1 MLSPLPTGSGTMAAD
16 DDSDDASPPFVST
29 QLYGGDDDDDGY
41 AHLDLDEA
49 LRKRR
54 VKHQRERA
62 AEQERRRMEMRRSR
76 DQEVEEDDD
85 DDGEQRKRRMTRTN
99 DLRIS
104 AGRNNVDGAS
114 SDGGGSVDLLAEE
127 DDDDD
132 NDDYDE
138 KMRSEPKTTR
148 ISNRVRRKSSS
159 SSEGSVKDYHLS
171 RRNTSLSSTTKKN
184 SVSSPSTILRR
195 GGDFGGIG
203 GSVPSSPR
211 NRVAFS
217 ALGYNKINAEDKN
230 DETTNNVKRTSR
242 TKNDYSSSDDGN
254 DKQRRRTS
262 LSSSS
267 RGETKNAALARR
279 LGAGSSSSESDDDEA
294 MLKVMRARQAKAAAV
309 SAAAPTASEPSRFA
323 TASSSLSFGNGRIAA
338 AAAAATNT
346 GSNDVRSRGLAANST
361 QKRRVGGAGS
371 SSDSDDDGGEA
382 MLKAMRA
389 RQAREEAE
397 AEEERRLR
405 SVRNPLGL
413 ERREREEMERVRDER
428 MVTKM
433 TTTTRA
439 GAGGLEGTEILIGG
453 DNDDAE
459 AKSVSELGDRASPR
473 RPYNGRLGSD
483 GVDNDD
489 VDTPSKR
496 RRTSDKQ
503 IVEADEDGLWSD
515 EKEKIDSHDDES
527 DDGRNRKRGR
537 SRPRDQTKRPG
548 PKATSKARSTAA
560 DESDDDSMPKQN
572 KKEPALK
579 EKSRRPPKSIVNSKD
594 NADESK
600 KRSGG
605 NGSRLASRYEI
616 EDDEKSDLSY
626 DEGNRLANALK
637 PEFSDPKMGDPGP
650 LVPFVLSKTWV
661 RGQPLIGYEDE
672 ADDGNE
678 DDQKMPAVIAHEESN
693 DQVPA
698 SINRY
703 LKGYQRTGIQFVYSS
718 VIKGKGCVLGDDMGL
733 GKTIQMI
740 SLIAALLKKKG
751 NGLDLFEIKRHSNK
765 VKKALQAREDS
776 RRQALLTGF
785 GLTSASEIEAKEAAE
800 FAPILIIVPSSVVE
814 NWHNEF
820 NTWGHFNV
828 GLYSGP
834 AREKSLN
841 RIKDRL
847 DVILIV
853 GKSLFSR
860 AGDYDPIAS
869 VDWKVSV
876 GYYLLLATYTQHSQ
890 WVTPRNTP
898 TGFCE
903 QLVIVDE
910 FHEFKNGK
918 SQAYMRLADLRD
930 NLQCPVV
937 GMTGTLMQNRHD
949 ELYYLMD
956 LVRPGVLGDWD
967 TFSTEISK
975 PITYARAK
983 DAKEKVT
990 LLAQQC
996 EQLLREKIK
1005 PAYLERKKE
1014 DVLKNELTKKREN
1027 VIFCEL
1033 TEVQKK
1039 IYRHMISLPDYQHLR
1054 FSNAPCDC
1062 GINRQYFLGYKKLKT
1077 HKEQLQYQRRHKN
1090 ELVPKKKCC
1099 YKYPWNP
1106 RREEPGEP
1114 QIDPDAILWI
1124 HQHDKIIANPDEIE
1138 EDIID
1143 DKYIVCKTCP
1153 SCTTLAAMQ
1162 KLWKVAAHPC
1172 LLQVDHCETGI
1183 AAKRKLEFARVA
1195 LPPDVLRELPG
1206 GSFWKCDSI
1215 MDDHMR
1221 LSGKMKTLDYLLRRY
1236 LRKTDRVLVFSHSTM
1251 CLDVIQSHIKCQ
1263 GWSNIRLDGQTPTS
1277 HRQSLVDQFQRGDVE
1292 IFLISTKAGG
1302 LGLNLTAANRVII
1315 FDASW
1320 NPSCDIQAQDRAF
1333 RLGQKRN
1340 VEVVRLI
1347 ARGTIEELMYARQV
1361 YKTQLT
1367 KQTLGQNTEGQ
1378 NQPQIFRGVANDPNR
1393 KGELFGIENLMKF
1406 KDGSFMSTLWKASAN
1421 PNEGHDVAELE
1432 EKLENF
1438 DDDKLYELAEEG
1450 EDPLTKKRHSN
1461 GAENGSVDGSDD
1473 EFEGNGMNHGDLFSN
1488 TKGGARVAKDDS
1500 DFEDEMGGQSQ
1511 IVAVATKLACEDIS
1525 DEEEEDDDDATPTD
1539 YVPPDVKPAASSA
1552 KSEKVAADAPP
1563 DEKVAADSLD
1573 KNIDTLRSSP
1583 DGPAVKPSYD
1593 TIDEMSPDRS
1603 TCSQDKLRTQ
1613 PTQTPKQKASTKVA
1627 KISLMGTAFETS
1639 TKTNDDHP
1647 ATKSSGLYIPSYAK
1661 K

>member
-1 MLSPLPTGSGTMAAD
+1 MAD
-16 DDSDDASPPFVST
+16 DESDDASPPFVST
-29 QLYGGDDDDDGY
+29 QLYNGDDDNDGY

-54 VKHQRERA
+54 EKYQRERA
-62 AEQERRRMEMRRSR
+62 AEQERRRMEMRRRR
-76 DQEVEEDDD
+76 DREEVEDEDD
-85 DDGEQRKRRMTRTN
+85 DDGEQRKRRMTRNN
-99 DLRIS
+99 DRRINF
-104 AGRNNVDGAS
+104 GRKNDEDAS

-127 DDDDD
+127 DDDDN
-132 NDDYDE
+132 NDDCDE
-138 KMRSEPKTTR
+138 KMALISRQQSEPKTTR
-148 ISNRVRRKSSS
+148 ISNRARRKSSS
-159 SSEGSVKDYHLS
+159 SSEGSVNDYHLS
-171 RRNTSLSSTTKKN
+171 RRNTSLSSTMKKN
-184 SVSSPSTILRR
+184 SVSSPSTILKR
-195 GGDFGGIG
+195 GGDFGGIRSSG

-217 ALGYNKINAEDKN
+217 AIGYNKINAEDKN
-230 DETTNNVKRTSR
+230 DETINNVKRTSR
-242 TKNDYSSSDDGN
+242 TNNNDYSSSSDDGN

-267 RGETKNAALARR
+267 REGTKAALARR

-294 MLKVMRARQAKAAAV
+294 MLKVMRSRQAKAA
-309 SAAAPTASEPSRFA
+309 SAAAPTAFEPSRFA
-323 TASSSLSFGNGRIAA
+323 TASSSLSFGNGTIAA
-338 AAAAATNT
+338 ATT
-346 GSNDVRSRGLAANST
+346 TSNEARSRQLAANST

-428 MVTKM
+428 LMTKM

-453 DNDDAE
+453 DNDDDTE
-459 AKSVSELGDRASPR
+459 GKSVSELGDRASPR
-473 RPYNGRLGSD
+473 RPYSGRLDSAGL
-483 GVDNDD
+483 DNDN
-489 VDTPSKR
+489 VDSPSKR
-496 RRTSDKQ
+496 RRTIGKQ
-503 IVEADEDGLWSD
+503 TVEANEDGLWSD
-515 EKEKIDSHDDES
+515 EKEKIDIHDDES
-527 DDGRNRKRGR
+527 DDGRNRKHTGP
-537 SRPRDQTKRPG
+537 SKRDRKKRTC
-548 PKATSKARSTAA
+548 PKAASKARSTEE
-560 DESDDDSMPKQN
+560 DGNDDNSILKRN

-579 EKSRRPPKSIVNSKD
+579 EKNRWPPKSVADTND
-594 NADESK
+594 NADETK

-605 NGSRLASRYEI
+605 NGSRLASRYEV
-616 EDDEKSDLSY
+616 EDDEKSDVSD
-626 DEGNRLANALK
+626 DEGNRLAHKLK

-661 RGQPLIGYEDE
+661 QGQPLIGYEDE
-672 ADDGNE
+672 IDEGDE
-678 DDQKMPAVIAHEESN
+678 DDRKMPAFITHDESS

-718 VIKGKGCVLGDDMGL
+718 VIQGKGCVLGDDMGL

-740 SLIAALLKKKG
+740 SLIAALLKKQG
-751 NGLDLFEIKRHSNK
+751 NGLDLFEIKRHNKK

-785 GLTSASEIEAKEAAE
+785 GLTSASEIEAKESAE

-828 GLYSGP
+828 GIYSGP

-869 VDWKVSV
+869 VEWK
-876 GYYLLLATYTQHSQ
+876 
-890 WVTPRNTP
+890 
-898 TGFCE
+898 
-903 QLVIVDE
+903 LVIVDE
-910 FHEFKNGK
+910 FHEFKNDK

-930 NLQCPVV
+930 SLGCPVV

-967 TFSTEISK
+967 TFSNEISK

-1014 DVLKNELTKKREN
+1014 EVLKDELTKKREH

-1033 TEVQKK
+1033 TEIQKK
-1039 IYRHMISLPDYQHLR
+1039 IYRHMISLPDFQHLR
-1054 FSNAPCDC
+1054 FGNAPCDC
-1062 GINRQYFLGYKKLKT
+1062 GINKQYFRGYKKLKT
-1077 HKEQLQYQRRHKN
+1077 HREQLQYQRRHKD
-1090 ELVPKKKCC
+1090 ELWSKKHCH

-1106 RREEPGEP
+1106 RRDEPGEP

-1124 HQHDKIIANPDEIE
+1124 YQHDKIIVNPDEIK

-1143 DKYIVCKTCP
+1143 DKYIVCKNCP

-1162 KLWKVAAHPC
+1162 QLWKVAAHPC

-1183 AAKRKLEFARVA
+1183 KAKKKLEFARVA

-1221 LSGKMKTLDYLLRRY
+1221 LSGKMKSLDYLLRRY
-1236 LRKTDRVLVFSHSTM
+1236 LRKTDRVLVFSHSTQ

-1263 GWSNIRLDGQTPTS
+1263 GWSNIRLDGQTPTA

-1315 FDASW
+1315 FDANW
-1320 NPSCDIQAQDRAF
+1320 NPSCDSQAQDRAF

-1347 ARGTIEELMYARQV
+1347 ARGTIEELIYARQV

-1406 KDGSFMSTLWKASAN
+1406 KDGSFMSTLWKSSAN
-1421 PNEGHDVAELE
+1421 PNEEHDVAELE
-1432 EKLENF
+1432 GKLDNF
-1438 DDDKLYELAEEG
+1438 DDDKLLELAEEG
-1450 EDPLTKKRHSN
+1450 EDPLTKKRKSN
-1461 GAENGSVDGSDD
+1461 GIENSSVDESDD
-1473 EFEGNGMNHGDLFSN
+1473 EFGGNGMNHGDLFSN

-1511 IVAVATKLACEDIS
+1511 IVAVATKIACEELDS
-1525 DEEEEDDDDATPTD
+1525 DEEEDDEIDDTTPTD
-1539 YVPPDVKPAASSA
+1539 YIPPDPASSSV
-1552 KSEKVAADAPP
+1552 KSEKVAAAVPP
-1563 DEKVAADSLD
+1563 DDKIAADILD
-1573 KNIDTLRSSP
+1573 KNNDNLCSSP
-1583 DGPAVKPSYD
+1583 GGLAVKPSYD

-1613 PTQTPKQKASTKVA
+1613 PTQTPKQKAPTKKKSAMA
-1627 KISLMGTAFETS
+1627 KVLLMGTAFETS

-1661 K
+1661 N

>member
-1 MLSPLPTGSGTMAAD
+1 MS

-29 QLYGGDDDDDGY
+29 QLYGGNDDDDDGY

-54 VKHQRERA
+54 EKHQRERV
-62 AEQERRRMEMRRSR
+62 AEQERRRRRR
-76 DQEVEEDDD
+76 DPEEEVEDD
-85 DDGEQRKRRMTRTN
+85 DDGEQRKRRMTRNN
-99 DLRIS
+99 DRRIS
-104 AGRNNVDGAS
+104 AGRKNDEDAS

-127 DDDDD
+127 DDDD
-132 NDDYDE
+132 NDE
-138 KMRSEPKTTR
+138 KMALSRPRSYPKTTR
-148 ISNRVRRKSSS
+148 ISNRVRRTSSS
-159 SSEGSVKDYHLS
+159 SSEGSVNDYHLS
-171 RRNTSLSSTTKKN
+171 RRNTFLSATMKKN
-184 SVSSPSTILRR
+184 GLSSPSTILRR
-195 GGDFGGIG
+195 GGDFGGIRSSG

-217 ALGYNKINAEDKN
+217 ALGYNKVNAEDKN
-230 DETTNNVKRTSR
+230 DETTNNVKSTSR
-242 TKNDYSSSDDGN
+242 TNNNDDSSSSDDGN
-254 DKQRRRTS
+254 DKQRRMTS

-267 RGETKNAALARR
+267 RGGTKAALARR
-279 LGAGSSSSESDDDEA
+279 LGAGSSSSESDDGEV
-294 MLKVMRARQAKAAAV
+294 MLMVMRARQAKAAAAA
-309 SAAAPTASEPSRFA
+309 SAAAPTVSEPSRFA
-323 TASSSLSFGNGRIAA
+323 TASSSLSFGIGRIAA
-338 AAAAATNT
+338 TSITA
-346 GSNDVRSRGLAANST
+346 SNEVRSRQLAANST

-413 ERREREEMERVRDER
+413 EKREREEMERVRDER
-428 MVTKM
+428 MTK
-433 TTTTRA
+433 TITTTRA

-473 RPYNGRLGSD
+473 IPYNGRLGSG
-483 GVDNDD
+483 GVENDD
-489 VDTPSKR
+489 IDSSSKR

-527 DDGRNRKRGR
+527 DAGMNRKRGR
-537 SRPRDQTKRPG
+537 SRQRDQTKRTG
-548 PKATSKARSTAA
+548 PKAAKARSTAE
-560 DESDDDSMPKQN
+560 DGSDDNSVPRRN

-579 EKSRRPPKSIVNSKD
+579 EKSRRPPKSIADTND

-605 NGSRLASRYEI
+605 RLASRYEI
-616 EDDEKSDLSY
+616 DDDEKSDLSE

-650 LVPFVLSKTWV
+650 LVPFVLSKTWI

-672 ADDGNE
+672 MDEGDD
-678 DDQKMPAVIAHEESN
+678 DDRKMPAVITHDQNS

-703 LKGYQRTGIQFVYSS
+703 LKGYQRTGVQFVYSS
-718 VIKGKGCVLGDDMGL
+718 VIQGKGCVLGDDMGL

-751 NGLDLFEIKRHSNK
+751 NGLDMFEIKRHSNK

-828 GLYSGP
+828 GIYSGP
-834 AREKSLN
+834 AREQSLN

-853 GKSLFSR
+853 GKSLFTR
-860 AGDYDPIAS
+860 AADYDPIAS
-869 VDWKVSV
+869 VHW
-876 GYYLLLATYTQHSQ
+876 
-890 WVTPRNTP
+890 R
-898 TGFCE
+898 
-903 QLVIVDE
+903 LVIVDE

-930 NLQCPVV
+930 NVGCPVV

-967 TFSTEISK
+967 TFSSEISK

-1014 DVLKNELTKKREN
+1014 DVLKDQLTKKREH

-1039 IYRHMISLPDYQHLR
+1039 IYRHMIALPDYQHLR

-1062 GINRQYFLGYKKLKT
+1062 GINKQYFRGYKKLKT
-1077 HKEQLQYQRRHKN
+1077 HREQLQYQRRHKD
-1090 ELVPKKKCC
+1090 ELVSKKKCC

-1106 RREEPGEP
+1106 RRDEPGEP

-1124 HQHDKIIANPDEIE
+1124 HQHDKIIENPDEIK

-1143 DKYIVCKTCP
+1143 GKYIVCKNCP
-1153 SCTTLAAMQ
+1153 SCTTLPAIH
-1162 KLWKVAAHPC
+1162 KLCKVAAHPC

-1183 AAKRKLEFARVA
+1183 AARRKLEFAKVA

-1206 GSFWKCDSI
+1206 GSFWKHDSI

-1277 HRQSLVDQFQRGDVE
+1277 HRQSLVDRFQRGDVE

-1315 FDASW
+1315 FDANW
-1320 NPSCDIQAQDRAF
+1320 NPSCDSQAQDRAF

-1347 ARGTIEELMYARQV
+1347 ARGTIEELIYARQV

-1406 KDGSFMSTLWKASAN
+1406 KDGSFMSTLWKASEN
-1421 PNEGHDVAELE
+1421 PNEEHDVAELQ
-1432 EKLENF
+1432 EKLEKF
-1438 DDDKLYELAEEG
+1438 DDEKLYELAEEG
-1450 EDPLTKKRHSN
+1450 EDPSTKKKHSN
-1461 GAENGSVDGSDD
+1461 GGSVDESDD

-1511 IVAVATKLACEDIS
+1511 IVAVATKLACEELDS
-1525 DEEEEDDDDATPTD
+1525 DEEEEDEIDDATPTD
-1539 YVPPDVKPAASSA
+1539 YVPPDVKPASSSV
-1552 KSEKVAADAPP
+1552 KSEKVAASAPP
-1563 DEKVAADSLD
+1563 DEKVATDILEQ
-1573 KNIDTLRSSP
+1573 NNDTLRSSP
-1583 DGPAVKPSYD
+1583 DGLAVKPSYD

-1613 PTQTPKQKASTKVA
+1613 PTQTPKQKAPTKKKV
-1627 KISLMGTAFETS
+1627 SLMGTAFETS